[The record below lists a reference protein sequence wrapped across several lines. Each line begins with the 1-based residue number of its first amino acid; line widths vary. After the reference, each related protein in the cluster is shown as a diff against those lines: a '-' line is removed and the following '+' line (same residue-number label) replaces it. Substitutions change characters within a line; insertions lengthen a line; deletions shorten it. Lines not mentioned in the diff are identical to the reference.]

1 MIYGRDLK
9 SIVFVEDFKI
19 REGDPVEDM
28 LGHLHILG
36 RQNIFGG
43 DSCIDT
49 PRYTKDTL
57 G

>member
-1 MIYGRDLK
+1 M
-9 SIVFVEDFKI
+9 EDFKI